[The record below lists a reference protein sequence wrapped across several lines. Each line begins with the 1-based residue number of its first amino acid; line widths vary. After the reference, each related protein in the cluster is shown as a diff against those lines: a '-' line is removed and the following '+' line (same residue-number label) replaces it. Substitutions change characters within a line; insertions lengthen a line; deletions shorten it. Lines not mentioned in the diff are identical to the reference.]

1 MSQASGEQNLAN
13 SDRIQVVFVSVI
25 DDGFLVGQPN
35 GEYHDIHHFFLP
47 PGIVALGATAPGP
60 RLRVGVAKAAL
71 SGIESSDKNF
81 P

>member
-47 PGIVALGATAPGP
+47 PGIVALGGDRAGSTASCRCCEGGLV
-60 RLRVGVAKAAL
+60 R
-71 SGIESSDKNF
+71 D
-81 P
+81 